1 VELALIRLLFSFI
14 ISFLLTLYLIPFFSA
29 IATKLNI
36 LDVPDG
42 VIKMHK
48 KSTPYLGGVAIYLGF
63 IATLA
68 LIFPFENKILSLLLG
83 ATLLLFVGL
92 VDDILRIKPY
102 QKFFWQMIAAS
113 CFLKS
118 GLHLKENFFLAHF
131 WNIPISF
138 LWIVSVINAF
148 NLVDVMDGLAVTI
161 ASCASATFLIIAI
174 AYGQYSL
181 ALLLAS
187 FLGPLLAF
195 FWYNKPPAQIYLG
208 DAGSLFIGGF
218 LATIP
223 FLFKWSTYNSYGF
236 FAPVIVLTIPIL
248 EISALVLIRSYKKIP
263 FYNASPDH
271 FSIYLQQNG
280 WRKSQILAYVLFV
293 SAFLLILSLLLF
305 FNKINLPILAI
316 AFLTLI
322 IFWILSISPK
332 AISS

>member
-236 FAPVIVLTIPIL
+236 FTPVIVLTIPIL